1 TAGSRYT
8 NDGIVWKKS
17 RIGRRAAENHRLRA
31 ARIPRTIPTT
41 SDARI
46 ATSTLASVTIE
57 SSQRPSA
64 AIARSDAPVMIAGR
78 SPDTIQASP
87 TPVTVTSHHG
97 LEVRT
102 PWKGLSSPTVKT
114 VRMASVSVERFVLI
128 QSTASLTPAA
138 REIPIA
144 VGKDGSIWRLIATVT
159 I

>member
-1 TAGSRYT
+1 
-8 NDGIVWKKS
+8 GI
-17 RIGRRAAENHRLRA
+17 APPRLR
-31 ARIPRTIPTT
+31 
-41 SDARI
+41 
-46 ATSTLASVTIE
+46 SVTIE
-57 SSQRPSA
+57 SSQRRSA

-128 QSTASLTPAA
+128 QSTASLTPPA

-144 VGKDGSIWRLIATVT
+144 VGQHGPIWTLNAPVITE
-159 I
+159 